1 MSPDLFNAIAQVVR
15 RQTRNRRA
23 IPLVSRYD
31 PQERL
36 WSDPMPFLF
45 QRQLGTAHVAL
56 AARTIAGML
65 RRSCNEI
72 AQTNPVFADTK
83 FTPHD
88 FRRLFAT
95 DIVNGGLPI
104 HIGAALLGH
113 PNLQTTQDYVAVFAE
128 DIVQHYQQFLNH
140 RRSQRPDG
148 EILRCHTRGVGRV
161 RRTFRQTQGRTREL
175 RPPLRLTL
183 PP

>member
-1 MSPDLFNAIAQVVR
+1 MQRDRPDE
-15 RQTRNRRA
+15 
-23 IPLVSRYD
+23 SR
-31 PQERL
+31 
-36 WSDPMPFLF
+36 
-45 QRQLGTAHVAL
+45 
-56 AARTIAGML
+56 L
-65 RRSCNEI
+65 RRHEI
-72 AQTNPVFADTK
+72 HSARL
-83 FTPHD
+83 
-88 FRRLFAT
+88 RRLFAT

-183 PP
+183 PL